1 MNQEEINYE
10 QGAATRLCCTGAL
23 PHCSLSPHRMLSEED
38 DHPPLTAQ
46 VFLTNAQIDPN
57 ENNQVIRAFV
67 PTGSKR
73 LGCLATLND
82 TNNVALGTVFC
93 GNRQPSGFGGVPG
106 VLVSVFFPQPAV
118 PNLSIEVL
126 WRRKERRMALRR
138 SRWILGGVL
147 TIALVGVLAGG

>member
-1 MNQEEINYE
+1 MNKAQLL
-10 QGAATRLCCTGAL
+10 ACVAL
-23 PHCSLSPHRMLSEED
+23 GLSALLLSPHRMLSEED

-82 TNNVALGTVFC
+82 TNNVALGTLVFC

-106 VLVSVFFPQPAV
+106 VLVSVFFPQPVV
-118 PNLSIEVL
+118 PNLS
-126 WRRKERRMALRR
+126 
-138 SRWILGGVL
+138 L
-147 TIALVGVLAGG
+147 TVTVHQDGAEKYGAPVRCVGPDGC